1 MDLKTRVL
9 VVEDAASMREMIV
22 KGLKELGFKDVLE
35 AEDGEQAFDLLLT
48 TTPRI
53 GLILSDWG
61 MPKCDGLQLL
71 KLVRATPEFKNTP
84 FLMVTA
90 KGEMVHTLE
99 AVQAGVSNFV
109 VKPFTVDI
117 LRDKLNAIAL
127 KNA

>member
-1 MDLKTRVL
+1 
-9 VVEDAASMREMIV
+9 MREMIV

-99 AVQAGVSNFV
+99 AVKAGVSNFV